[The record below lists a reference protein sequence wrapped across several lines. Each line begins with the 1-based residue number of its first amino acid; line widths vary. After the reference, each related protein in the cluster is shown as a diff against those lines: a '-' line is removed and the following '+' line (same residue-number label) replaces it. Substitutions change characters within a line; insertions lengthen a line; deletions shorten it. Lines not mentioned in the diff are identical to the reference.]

1 MPSEA
6 CRIMRT
12 GGKGY
17 VVFISL
23 VAALGG
29 LLFGYDWVVIG
40 GAKPFYESYFGI
52 ASDAA
57 MQAWAMSS
65 ALIGCLVGALTAGAC
80 GDRWGRKRIFI
91 AAAVIFIVSSFGTG
105 AAVRFPAFILFR
117 ILGGLA
123 IGIVSNLSPVYIA
136 EVAPSAIRG
145 RLVALNQL
153 TLVVGIL
160 AAQIV
165 NAAIARPVPADAT
178 AEAIALSWNG
188 TIGWRIMFWVICCPA
203 ALFLVL
209 AFRIPESPRWL
220 LRKGRAP
227 QALKVLERIGGAG
240 YARAELE
247 AIASARSADTPRS
260 GARAL
265 LAPSMRRVLVIGI
278 VLAVFQQ
285 WCGINVI
292 FNYAQEIFA
301 AAGYG
306 ISQTMMNIVVTG
318 ATNVVFTLVALF
330 AVDRLGRRTLL
341 LLGSAGLSCAYLILS
356 LGYFHSVTGLPMLAL
371 VVTAIACYS
380 VSLAPVM
387 WVVVSE
393 IFPSA
398 VRGAAMGV
406 ATFALWTAC
415 FILTYTF
422 PMLNAGLGAAGTF
435 LLYGIICIAGLLFII
450 RCVPET
456 KGKTLEEI
464 ERELVK

>member
-1 MPSEA
+1 MEK
-6 CRIMRT
+6 RGR
-12 GGKGY
+12 KY
-17 VVFISL
+17 VVFISF

-40 GAKPFYESYFGI
+40 GAKPFYESFFGI
-52 ASDAA
+52 GNDTV

-65 ALIGCLVGALTAGAC
+65 ALAGCLVGALIAGAC
-80 GDRWGRKRIFI
+80 SDRYGRKRIFI
-91 AAAVIFIVSSFGTG
+91 AAAVIFIVSSLGTG
-105 AAVRFPAFILFR
+105 AADRFSAFIAYR

-153 TLVVGIL
+153 TMVIGIL

-165 NAAIARPVPADAT
+165 NAAVAEPVPADAT

-188 TIGWRIMFWVICCPA
+188 TVGWRIMFWVITLPA
-203 ALFLVL
+203 TLFLLL

-220 LRKGRAP
+220 LGKGDG
-227 QALKVLERIGGAG
+227 LKATRILERIGGAE
-240 YARAELE
+240 YARAEYE
-247 AIASARSADTPRS
+247 AIASAPKPEKTRESR
-260 GARAL
+260 RAL
-265 LAPSMRRVLVIGI
+265 LHPSMRRVLAIGI

-285 WCGINVI
+285 WCGINI
-292 FNYAQEIFA
+292 LFNYAQEIFA

-318 ATNVVFTLVALF
+318 ITNVIFTLVALF
-330 AVDRLGRRTLL
+330 TVDRLGRRTLL
-341 LLGSAGLSCAYLILS
+341 LLGAAGLSCAYLILS
-356 LGYFHSVTGLPMLAL
+356 LAYYCGVTGFPMLAL
-371 VVTAIACYS
+371 VVAAIACYS

-393 IFPSA
+393 IFPTT
-398 VRGAAMGV
+398 VRGAAMGA

-422 PMLNAGLGAAGTF
+422 PMLHANLGASGTF
-435 LLYGIICIAGLLFII
+435 LLYGIICMAGLLFII
-450 RCVPET
+450 RHVPET